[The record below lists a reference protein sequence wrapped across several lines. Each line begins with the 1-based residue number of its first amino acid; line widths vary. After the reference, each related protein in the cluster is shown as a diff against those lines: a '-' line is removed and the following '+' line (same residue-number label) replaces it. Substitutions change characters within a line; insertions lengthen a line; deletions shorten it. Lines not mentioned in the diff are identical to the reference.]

1 MSWRI
6 SRTAS
11 SFWTL
16 PFRKK
21 TIFVALVSG
30 FSSPSETFGNVFIWP
45 FAVETNRAGVEK
57 GNDMGRKNITG
68 RQVAYWRNQNRWT
81 QKTLSARLECLGF
94 DISREMVANIEA
106 GFRGVE
112 DNWLVGFQKVFR
124 LPVIRFFPQDIQDAD
139 AEFGKRDPAPLPD
152 PKPSK
157 KPRRKCQK
165 LTKRPK
171 KV

>member
-1 MSWRI
+1 MR
-6 SRTAS
+6 
-11 SFWTL
+11 
-16 PFRKK
+16 
-21 TIFVALVSG
+21 
-30 FSSPSETFGNVFIWP
+30 
-45 FAVETNRAGVEK
+45 
-57 GNDMGRKNITG
+57 RKNITG

-94 DISREMVANIEA
+94 GISREMVANIEA
-106 GFRGVE
+106 GLRGVE

-124 LPVIRFFPQDIQDAD
+124 LSVIRFFPQEFQDEA
-139 AEFGKRDPAPLPD
+139 AELDERDPAPLPG